1 MSSLTKSKKKNEW
14 LEWGKAILIAIV
26 LAFCLRSFV
35 FATSI
40 VDGESMEPT
49 LEDGETVLFNKFTYL
64 FDQPQRGDIVIIE
77 RPLKNYVKRII
88 AMPGETIKVDDH
100 TLYINGE
107 KYGQPF
113 ITKDAQNN
121 TGEIGPTKVPEKS
134 YYVMGDN
141 RILSKD
147 SRNGLGFVNEDN
159 IIGKSEIIIFPFN
172 EWSIT
177 E

>member
-1 MSSLTKSKKKNEW
+1 MSSLTKPKKKNEW
-14 LEWGKAILIAIV
+14 LEWGKAILIAVI

-64 FDQPQRGDIVIIE
+64 FDKPQRGDIVIIE

-88 AMPGETIKVDDH
+88 AMPGETIKVENH

-113 ITKDAQNN
+113 INKDAQNN
-121 TGEIGPTKVPEKS
+121 TGEIGPINVPENS

-141 RILSKD
+141 RIVSKD

-159 IIGKSEIIIFPFN
+159 IIGKSEIIIFPFE
-172 EWSIT
+172 EWAMT
-177 E
+177 K

>member
-1 MSSLTKSKKKNEW
+1 MTKQKKKNEW

-26 LAFCLRSFV
+26 LAFFLRSFV

-64 FDQPQRGDIVIIE
+64 FDKPQRGDIVIIE

-88 AMPGETIKVDDH
+88 AMPGETIKVEDH

-107 KYGQPF
+107 EYGQPF
-113 ITKDAQNN
+113 IKKNAQNN
-121 TGEIGPTKVPEKS
+121 TGRIGPIKVPENS

-141 RILSKD
+141 RIVSKD

-159 IIGKSEIIIFPFN
+159 IIGKSEIIIFPFD
-172 EWSIT
+172 EWAMT
-177 E
+177 K

>member
-1 MSSLTKSKKKNEW
+1 MSSLTTPKKKNEW

-26 LAFCLRSFV
+26 LAFFLRSFV

-64 FDQPQRGDIVIIE
+64 FDKPERGDIVIIE

-88 AMPGETIKVDDH
+88 AMPGETIKVEDN

-113 ITKDAQNN
+113 INIDARNN
-121 TGEIGPTKVPEKS
+121 TGEIGPVKVPENS

-141 RILSKD
+141 RIVSKD

-159 IIGKSEIIIFPFN
+159 IIGKSEVVIFPLD
-172 EWSIT
+172 EWAMT
-177 E
+177 K